1 MKKASWASISAWA
14 WVWQKAPSGLEKA
27 FANQPIAFADLRV
40 GAVVSRT
47 AALAAQAAENAREGS
62 FSSQGA
68 ETPGKRV
75 ASAEAGSPARVL
87 GF

>member
-1 MKKASWASISAWA
+1 MKKTSWASVSAWA

-27 FANQPIAFADLRV
+27 FANQPIAFVYLHV
-40 GAVVSRT
+40 GAIVSR
-47 AALAAQAAENAREGS
+47 AAAPAAQAAENAREGS
-62 FSSQGA
+62 FLSQGA
-68 ETPGKRV
+68 VTLGKRV